1 MPVTLPCSPAPRNDS
16 GTNRREGSGERV
28 RVPEVDGRA
37 ALVLSENPRP
47 PLKAPR
53 RIGLL
58 ASAPNGMRD
67 IGNMRI
73 SVLADGRRV
82 VYPQGGGIKV
92 GGVGRGWGQ
101 GREVGRSTAGPP
113 APTFRVSNQTAQPAH
128 QA

>member
-1 MPVTLPCSPAPRNDS
+1 MIRLLDYLRLPIEPGQIWEGRKI
-16 GTNRREGSGERV
+16 RRDGSRERV
-28 RVPEVDGRA
+28 RVLEVDGRA

-47 PLKAPR
+47 PLKARR

-82 VYPQGGGIKV
+82 VYPQGGGIKIE
-92 GGVGRGWGQ
+92 
-101 GREVGRSTAGPP
+101 EVACE
-113 APTFRVSNQTAQPAH
+113 N
-128 QA
+128 